1 MEKRDKWYFDYCQK
15 VHKKKLKEIKS
26 SFFGKFEQYSPSYES
41 LVDIRM
47 KGLSTKRNNDI
58 RQLGIENNLIL
69 TRIVNI
75 TNRPNNR
82 LIKLNPLTK
91 SVKNKRKIAVSAIP
105 PLGSKLQREKDYE
118 LAVKLKSIVEKKRN
132 FFNTQVKDFQVKSS
146 VTSILETNESNP
158 VSPKQDPNPL
168 PSVIRDQSS
177 KNSYIKVVSPTS

>member
-118 LAVKLKSIVEKKRN
+118 LKIN
-132 FFNTQVKDFQVKSS
+132 
-146 VTSILETNESNP
+146 
-158 VSPKQDPNPL
+158 
-168 PSVIRDQSS
+168 
-177 KNSYIKVVSPTS
+177 